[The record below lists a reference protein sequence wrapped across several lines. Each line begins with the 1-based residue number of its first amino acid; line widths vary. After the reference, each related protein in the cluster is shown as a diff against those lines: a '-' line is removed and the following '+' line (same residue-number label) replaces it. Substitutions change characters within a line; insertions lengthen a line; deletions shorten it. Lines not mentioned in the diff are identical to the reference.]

1 MDWSSIHVY
10 LPFLLQGAEMTI
22 YITLLSLLISTPLG
36 LIFSLPQKMCPFKI
50 ISRPSASSLISL
62 AHCR

>member
-36 LIFSLPQKMCPFKI
+36 LIFAAAKCVLLKSFPG
-50 ISRPSASSLISL
+50 PSASSLISL